1 MTSVSASF
9 ESTLT
14 TDKSQGLLVLLFPN
28 SGGVVTGWLTPR
40 TSDLGPVSGK
50 AREKAAPEILCCLRS
65 RSRFQ

>member
-28 SGGVVTGWLTPR
+28 SGGVVTGWLTSR

-50 AREKAAPEILCCLRS
+50 AS
-65 RSRFQ
+65 